1 MYWHMGALSKC
12 LSNTCPNE
20 QGLSI
25 SVGRDPS
32 TPNYTSFC
40 NIFQASCMAVYYV
53 PGEVLDTESKRKK
66 NVVYILVKSS
76 HGNILPDL
84 CSQLLGWAPTW

>member
-20 QGLSI
+20 QDLSI

-66 NVVYILVKSS
+66 KCGLYSS
-76 HGNILPDL
+76 QELP
-84 CSQLLGWAPTW
+84 WKYPA